1 MNDISP
7 RNKQTSNQQYAVTA
21 TSQSGDIPLLRLWY
35 RFASAEAVAESA
47 SFSLREAVRR
57 SRIASVII
65 FGVICAALFF
75 IPLLI
80 VAAPS
85 LLQLPLTITGTAIG
99 IACCLA
105 AIPFNR
111 QRQISIV
118 GLLLILA
125 VNIIIGSVV
134 LSEKQGLDPLF
145 LSMFDLLVVSELIAA
160 LLLAPVS
167 AFWIALL
174 NVIEIILDINIQPR
188 SMMWMQM
195 IQSQQLTYS
204 LLARPAILYFVVAL
218 VAFLWATSTT
228 HALQR
233 ADRAEEIAKLEKR
246 EKERVEELEE
256 SIEQML
262 AVHMRVANG
271 DFSARAPI
279 YQSFLLWRVGAALN
293 NLLSRFQAALV
304 AERNLRNMTQE
315 ITQLRMALRTWRRG
329 QPLQWYSGKDTTI
342 SPLVRD
348 LQYLLAP
355 PPPSSQRQELRPL
368 NPITPLPPT
377 FHLQNLQQ
385 RKAMEN
391 QE

>member
-1 MNDISP
+1 MNDVSSS
-7 RNKQTSNQQYAVTA
+7 NKQTSNQQYAVTRQ
-21 TSQSGDIPLLRLWY
+21 TNDIALLRWWY
-35 RFASAEAVAESA
+35 RVSSAESVPESA
-47 SFSLREAVRR
+47 SFTLREATRR
-57 SRIASVII
+57 SRIASLII
-65 FGVICAALFF
+65 FSIICSTIIF

-80 VAAPS
+80 LAAPT
-85 LLQLPLTITGTAIG
+85 LLQLPSTIIGAAIG
-99 IACCLA
+99 ILCCLV

-111 QRQISIV
+111 HREVRIV
-118 GLLLILA
+118 GILLILA
-125 VNIIIGSVV
+125 FNIIIASVV
-134 LSEKQGLDPLF
+134 LSERQGLDPLF
-145 LSMFDLLVVSELIAA
+145 LSMFDLLVVSELIAG
-160 LLLAPVS
+160 LLLAPAS

-174 NVIEIILDINIQPR
+174 NVIEITLDINVQPR

-262 AVHMRVANG
+262 AIHMRVANG

-293 NLLSRFQAALV
+293 NLLARFQAALV
-304 AERNLRNMTQE
+304 AERNLRSLTQE
-315 ITQLRMALRTWRRG
+315 ITQLRLALRTWKRG
-329 QPLQWYSGKDTTI
+329 QHLQWYTGKDTLL
-342 SPLVRD
+342 SPLVKD
-348 LQYLLAP
+348 LQYLMA
-355 PPPSSQRQELRPL
+355 PPSSQGQEQHPL

-377 FHLQNLQQ
+377 FHPQNIQQ
-385 RKAMEN
+385 RRQKEHTK
-391 QE
+391 E